1 MAVGLL
7 VDRCILCN
15 ILLSVLVPQPNVVV
29 CSCFFGYC
37 RHLAAR
43 QLCLCCS
50 ARPGGFSDVK
60 LELVSGSGDSRN
72 PSWAWCAVE
81 CGRRGDR
88 ECRRSTSSPLTL
100 HRLRAE
106 TLQFRQ
112 NPSFSS
118 FSVTLRRI
126 YSCCYT
132 LNKLDASTN
141 GNYAIYRNPRALSN
155 ALATLGTL
163 QPRALGFLNRV
174 VPWSRRLTT
183 ISNQRR

>member
-1 MAVGLL
+1 MSPF
-7 VDRCILCN
+7 D
-15 ILLSVLVPQPNVVV
+15 
-29 CSCFFGYC
+29 FFG
-37 RHLAAR
+37 RRETVNVAIRL
-43 QLCLCCS
+43 LWS
-50 ARPGGFSDVK
+50 A
-60 LELVSGSGDSRN
+60 
-72 PSWAWCAVE
+72 
-81 CGRRGDR
+81 GDR
-88 ECRRSTSSPLTL
+88 ECHHSTSSL

-141 GNYAIYRNPRALSN
+141 GNYAIYRNPRALSS

-174 VPWSRRLTT
+174 VPLVSA
-183 ISNQRR
+183 SNYYIEAV